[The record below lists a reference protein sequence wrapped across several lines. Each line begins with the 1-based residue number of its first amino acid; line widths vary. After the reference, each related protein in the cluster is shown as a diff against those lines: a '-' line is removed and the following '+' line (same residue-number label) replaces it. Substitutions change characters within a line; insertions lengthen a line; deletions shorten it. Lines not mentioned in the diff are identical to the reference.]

1 VIDYTSK
8 AETASRLIKNA
19 GTALTIKR
27 DIAGVTDPITGI
39 TTGASIESYPVNGV
53 KLRYKNTDI
62 DGTLVKSGD
71 LRVLLSVEGLT
82 IVPESTDIIVVS
94 GASWKIIDVKPL
106 EPAETVVLYELQV
119 RK

>member
-1 VIDYTSK
+1 MIDYADVA
-8 AETASRLIKNA
+8 AEAACSIAEA
-19 GTALTIKR
+19 GTTLTIKR
-27 DIAGVTDPITGI
+27 DIAGVPDPITGL
-39 TTGASIESYPVNGV
+39 TTGESIESYPVTGV

-82 IVPESTDIIVVS
+82 IVPVSTDTITIS
-94 GASWKIIDVKPL
+94 GIDWKIIDVKPL
-106 EPAETVVLYELQV
+106 EPSDITVLYELQV